1 MILWQ
6 NNPTLFFF
14 FRPLFF
20 IELIVILCKGNAGAR
35 GETKAEQGTTTRA
48 RTTEK

>member
-14 FRPLFF
+14 V
-20 IELIVILCKGNAGAR
+20 IELIVILCKGNAGAS
-35 GETKAEQGTTTRA
+35 GETKAEQGTRTRA
-48 RTTEK
+48 RSTEK